1 MDGEDR
7 RRKQYGQQSYP
18 MSSPTSASP
27 GQQISYQPTERF
39 AQSLQPTSRSESSAS
54 SITRPPN
61 LPNYGAYG
69 YSEQQPYAAQAMQG
83 GSLQYQAAYSP
94 GAGRQQQPQTQPQ
107 TQQQPQQI
115 SPQQYPPYQGMMYN
129 IGQAGPSQLPYDPVP
144 QYQQRQAA
152 AIEVLTN
159 QFGVA
164 QYYSLSEPANSISAS
179 QTPFLASQSESH
191 RYVAQTPVR
200 RPSMQPS
207 YDVEMDYSSMGP
219 PQPQEQQQIVPPSD
233 NMDEA
238 YAGYQQQLKMAFSA
252 ISASRLAEAAEE
264 IMNLSRWLL
273 SNVAKL
279 GELVH
284 ALHDCIHEWLI

>member
-1 MDGEDR
+1 MDGDDR

-27 GQQISYQPTERF
+27 GPQISYQPTERF
-39 AQSLQPTSRSESSAS
+39 AQSLQPTSRGESSTS

-94 GAGRQQQPQTQPQ
+94 GASRQQQ
-107 TQQQPQQI
+107 QQQPQQI
-115 SPQQYPPYQGMMYN
+115 PPQQYPPYQGMMYN

-152 AIEVLTN
+152 AIEVLSN

-164 QYYSLSEPANSISAS
+164 QYYSISEPANSISAG

-200 RPSMQPS
+200 RPSMQPP

-219 PQPQEQQQIVPPSD
+219 PQPQEQQQQIVPPSD

-238 YAGYQQQLKMAFSA
+238 YAGYQQQLKMAFAA

-279 GELVH
+279 GELIH
-284 ALHDCIHEWLI
+284 ALHDCLHEWLI

>member
-1 MDGEDR
+1 MDGDDR

-27 GQQISYQPTERF
+27 GQQMSYQPTERF
-39 AQSLQPTSRSESSAS
+39 AQPLQPTSRGESSAT
-54 SITRPPN
+54 SITRSPN
-61 LPNYGAYG
+61 VPNYVAYG

-94 GAGRQQQPQTQPQ
+94 GARQQQQ
-107 TQQQPQQI
+107 QQQPQQI

-129 IGQAGPSQLPYDPVP
+129 LGQAGPSQLPYDPVP

-152 AIEVLTN
+152 AIEVLSN

-164 QYYSLSEPANSISAS
+164 QYYSLSEPANSISAG

-191 RYVAQTPVR
+191 RFTPQAPIR
-200 RPSMQPS
+200 RPSMPPS
-207 YDVEMDYSSMGP
+207 YDVEMDYSQMGP
-219 PQPQEQQQIVPPSD
+219 PQPQEHQQIVPPSD

-238 YAGYQQQLKMAFSA
+238 YTGYQQQLKMAFAA

-284 ALHDCIHEWLI
+284 AMHDCIHEQLI

>member
-1 MDGEDR
+1 MDGDDR

-39 AQSLQPTSRSESSAS
+39 VQPLQPTSRGDSSAT
-54 SITRPPN
+54 SITRPAN
-61 LPNYGAYG
+61 ISNYAAYG

-94 GAGRQQQPQTQPQ
+94 GASRQQQQQP
-107 TQQQPQQI
+107 PQQI

-129 IGQAGPSQLPYDPVP
+129 MGQAGPSQLPYDPVP

-152 AIEVLTN
+152 AIEVLSN

-164 QYYSLSEPANSISAS
+164 QYYSISEPANSISAA

-191 RYVAQTPVR
+191 RYAPQTPIR

-207 YDVEMDYSSMGP
+207 YDVEMDYSQIGP
-219 PQPQEQQQIVPPSD
+219 PQPQEHQQIVPPSD

-238 YAGYQQQLKMAFSA
+238 YSGYQQQLKMAFTA

-264 IMNLSRWLL
+264 VMNLSRWLL

-284 ALHDCIHEWLI
+284 TTHDCIHERLI